1 MKSERWSEESEIK
14 NVLQRV
20 EPNNPSGIILYSEG
34 DKDNYA
40 YTGEGHSLIL
50 GVSGCGKSRRG
61 TIPQIRSFIEGKES
75 FICIDP
81 KGEICKNTAGYA
93 QNTHKIIV
101 VNFRD
106 PLHSMKWNPLKYAH
120 TLYHKGK
127 KDKSQQMIK
136 DIINIMTKDFHV
148 SNDPFWRIQLE
159 NLLGALI
166 NILVEFGLEQQC
178 NFLEASRILKEDS
191 DTAQRD
197 GTHMRGGLL
206 SDICKLLP
214 FDSPAK
220 HLLEG
225 YVAIVAETTR
235 TCVIAETQ
243 MLLTKFFTTEAI
255 KGLLC
260 NDEIDIASIDADKPL
275 AIYIIIP
282 DENKVFGELAGILVS
297 QLTNHFIMLA
307 DDKYNGKLPIRV
319 NLVLEELGNIG
330 GSIPNLP
337 HLMSASR
344 SRNMRLTL
352 VLQSLSQLNDI
363 YGYSAAETISS
374 NADVWM
380 AFRTS
385 NWNTLQELSNKCGQ
399 CFIRVGSMSDIQP
412 LITPNQLAAM
422 EVGQALVIISGRT
435 KFITQLPDY
444 SFMFETSNIPE
455 YKIETISSRNNYIP
469 FTKDQIKNKPTT
481 TSKVK
486 SAYLSMFDE

>member
-1 MKSERWSEESEIK
+1 MKSERWSDELDIK
-14 NVLQRV
+14 KVLQAV
-20 EPNNPSGIILYSEG
+20 IPNSPSGLILYSKNG
-34 DKDNYA
+34 NYA

-61 TIPQIRSFIEGKES
+61 TIPQIRSFIEGGES

-81 KGEICKNTAGYA
+81 KGEIFRQTACFA

-101 VNFRD
+101 INFRN

-120 TLYHKGK
+120 TLYHKGR
-127 KDKSQQMIK
+127 KDKSQQMVK
-136 DIINIMTKDFHV
+136 DIINTIV
-148 SNDPFWRIQLE
+148 QNYQSSNDPFWRIQLE

-166 NILVEFGLEQQC
+166 NILVEFGNEPQC

-191 DTAQRD
+191 DTAKRD
-197 GTHMRGGLL
+197 GTQMRGGLL

-214 FDSPAK
+214 FNSPAK

-225 YVAIVAETTR
+225 YLAITAETTR

-243 MLLTKFFTTEAI
+243 MMLNKFFTTEAI
-255 KGLLC
+255 KKLLC
-260 NDEIDIASIDADKPL
+260 NDEINIASMDADKPL

-282 DENKVFGELAGILVS
+282 DENRVFGELAGILVS

-307 DDKYNGKLPIRV
+307 DDKYDGKLPVRM

-363 YGYSAAETISS
+363 YGRSAAETILS
-374 NADVWM
+374 NADVWI

-399 CFIRVGSMSDIQP
+399 CFIRVGSVSDTQP

-422 EVGQALVIISGRT
+422 DVGQALVIISGRT
-435 KFITQLPDY
+435 KFITKLPDY
-444 SFMFETSNIPE
+444 SVMFDCKNISE
-455 YKIETISSRNNYIP
+455 YKIETIPIKNTHPP
-469 FTKDQIKNKPTT
+469 FTKDQIKNRETAANRD
-481 TSKVK
+481 K
-486 SAYLSMFDE
+486 SAYLSMFDD

>member
-1 MKSERWSEESEIK
+1 MQSERWSEESEIK
-14 NVLQRV
+14 KVLQ
-20 EPNNPSGIILYSEG
+20 NNSSGIILYSEDG
-34 DKDNYA
+34 KNNYA
-40 YTGEGHSLIL
+40 YTGEGHTLLL
-50 GVSGCGKSRRG
+50 GVSGSGKSRRG
-61 TIPQIRSFIEGKES
+61 TIPQIRSFIEGNES
-75 FICIDP
+75 FIVADP
-81 KGEICKNTAGYA
+81 KGEIYKNTAGYT

-120 TLYHKGK
+120 TLYHKGI

-136 DIINIMTKDFHV
+136 DIINIMTQGYQV

-191 DTAQRD
+191 DTATRD
-197 GTHMRGGLL
+197 GTQMRGGLL

-225 YVAIVAETTR
+225 YIAITAETTR

-243 MLLTKFFTTEAI
+243 MVLTKFFTTKAI
-255 KGLLC
+255 KELLCSC
-260 NDEIDIASIDADKPL
+260 NDEIDIATIDADKPL

-307 DDKYNGKLPIRV
+307 DDKYNGKLPVRV

-363 YGYSAAETISS
+363 YGHSAAETIFS

-399 CFIRVGSMSDIQP
+399 CFTRVGSVSDTQP

-435 KFITQLPDY
+435 KFITKLPDY
-444 SFMFETSNIPE
+444 SIMFDCTIISE
-455 YKIETISSRNNYIP
+455 YKIETISNKNNYIP
-469 FTKDQIKNKPTT
+469 FKKDQIKNKTT
-481 TSKVK
+481 TVSKAK
-486 SAYLSMFDE
+486 SAYLSMFDD